1 MVRSA
6 RIKITTPK
14 ILSILGYQATAG
26 GRFYINIEVNLSEEK
41 EVHAI
46 IIGWLCNCCIV
57 DIYLILVFTINLCTT
72 ETFSLMV
79 EFITYLGQNLL

>member
-6 RIKITTPK
+6 HIKITTPK
-14 ILSILGYQATAG
+14 ILSILGYQTKAG

-46 IIGWLCNCCIV
+46 IIGCPCNCCIV
-57 DIYLILVFTINLCTT
+57 DIYLILVFTIILVFLFFF
-72 ETFSLMV
+72 EIHKYFHSWWS
-79 EFITYLGQNLL
+79 